1 MIERYSR
8 EKMRNIWDEQNK
20 WNTFWKVELEATLS
34 WARHGVV
41 PLEDASKLQE
51 VTSVDV
57 KRLKEIEEVT
67 HHDVVAFTR
76 AVGEKLG
83 SEKKWIHYGL
93 TSTDIVDT
101 AQALQLKAANDIIE
115 QDIIEFMEVLK
126 EKALLYKTTYCIGR
140 THGVH
145 ADITTFGLKFVLWH
159 DELKRD
165 LERFRL
171 ARKNI
176 EVGKISGAVGN
187 FANIPPFI
195 EREVCDAL
203 DLGVSPI
210 STQVVQRDN
219 HAFYLSTIALI
230 GSSIE
235 KMAMEIRSLQR
246 TEIREASEYFTKGQ
260 KGSSAMPHKKN
271 PISSENICGC
281 SRVLRGY
288 MVTGFENIP
297 LWHERDISHSSAERI
312 ILPDSTMLL
321 DYMISRFTTVIKRL
335 IVYPERMM
343 KNIYLT
349 NGVIFTQ
356 RVMSTLI
363 SEADMTREEA
373 YDLVQPIA
381 MNSFDND
388 LDFKNLLLSNDKIL
402 NALSKE
408 QLNSCFSL
416 EYYLVNLD
424 EIYNRCGIN

>member
-1 MIERYSR
+1 M
-8 EKMRNIWDEQNK
+8 
-20 WNTFWKVELEATLS
+20 
-34 WARHGVV
+34 ARHGLV
-41 PLEDASKLQE
+41 PKNDVLKLKNNVGKVNIE
-51 VTSVDV
+51 
-57 KRLKEIEEVT
+57 RLKEIEKET

-76 AVGEKLG
+76 AVGETLG
-83 SEKKWIHYGL
+83 PEKKWIHYGL

-101 AQALQLKAANDIIE
+101 AQAVQLKKANDIIE
-115 QDIIEFMEVLK
+115 EDLNIFLNILK
-126 EKALLYKTTYCIGR
+126 EKALEYKETFCIGR

-159 DELKRD
+159 DEIKRD

-187 FANIPPFI
+187 FANIPPFV
-195 EREVCDAL
+195 EKGVCSSL
-203 DLGVSPI
+203 NLSISPV

-235 KMAMEIRSLQR
+235 KIAVEIRSLQR
-246 TEIREASEYFTKGQ
+246 TEIREVSEYFSKGQ

-288 MVTGFENIP
+288 MLTSFENIP

-312 ILPDSTMLL
+312 ILPDSTALL
-321 DYMISRFTTVIKRL
+321 DYMINRFTKVIKNL
-335 IVYPERMM
+335 LVYPNRML

-363 SEADMTREEA
+363 DTAKMTREEA

-381 MNSFDND
+381 NESFEND
-388 LDFKNLLLSNDKIL
+388 LDFKELLFNNKTITK
-402 NALSKE
+402 ALTKDE
-408 QLNSCFSL
+408 INSCFTL
-416 EYYLVNLD
+416 EYYLKNIN
-424 EIYNRCGIN
+424 EIYSRCNIKETL